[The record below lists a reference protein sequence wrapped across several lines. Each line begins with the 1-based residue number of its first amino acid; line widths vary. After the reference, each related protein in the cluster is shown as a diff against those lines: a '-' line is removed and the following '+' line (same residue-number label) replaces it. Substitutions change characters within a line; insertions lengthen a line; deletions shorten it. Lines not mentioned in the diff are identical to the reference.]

1 MSSESIRVFYLQHL
15 CDTSLGENAFKAP
28 WGSLIL
34 KNCNSEGELYDFKT
48 INQFKDSR
56 KQLWLLLSLKVF
68 RYQDFAFP
76 IFCCSECEQMKT
88 VENLGLYA
96 DPCEVSNLQCLHSKA
111 AGFLL
116 KNWEEIWK
124 VELEDS
130 DTALAVFCYKEVE
143 HFTFQHHSRTK
154 PFLAG
159 VQLNGKVFLLQTVT
173 MRQKFP
179 FSPFC
184 SKCSRQSCV
193 HWLTYKKMVDEKEEF
208 AFNQHIHE
216 VDGNASFDDV
226 IIEHSHDDEDESA
239 VEMEDDVDVE
249 DEDNE
254 VMNRDNEVT
263 NEDDDVDS
271 GSEDDVEDG
280 YDITNGDD
288 DVDSA
293 SEDEVDTIP
302 ERMHWRTMPP
312 IEKYHKLYGYNI
324 SDILYP
330 FQRDKDLQTGWL
342 ERMNGVY
349 SFPNQFIPVWSLSN
363 LCKHNNIFD
372 RDDDNLGRHSR
383 NIVVYSHIGERLFA
397 VDVMYRKTMANCKC
411 IQQYDSHKYLL
422 WHLGFGR
429 FVDYTFLHQHLH
441 RMRKYGVGTYAEYK
455 SINESL
461 ESIGIS
467 STLTYHDLHRAVCGF
482 YRKLKF
488 DESTAFS
495 CPTHGNSPRFLN
507 TDGKNMGPTK
517 RKVKHLEE
525 LERHPDDDEV
535 LPQSTFFGGRVF
547 MPEIKERRL
556 VVELLA
562 DKMSMMAFCNS
573 EVQSENGRLLVNLV
587 RVLDNTYDVKVPS
600 PYKRLIENICKP
612 TSVRGLTQVTG
623 PEPLEYLKQFCL
635 GRINIKSL
643 QHKNKLQCVI
653 KQLPVLWPMLDDI
666 CNFEK
671 SSVLPQEV
679 CDIVLRLLSIR
690 ENMFRNAAPRDENA
704 YHKYESSEEP
714 STMCYPNNPT
724 IKHPKKYEVNKVKDK
739 DLCEKAFFG
748 HSHFAAGIFTAGCA
762 CKYNI
767 TLGWEIMLNNESPRN
782 LFRLL
787 TCNRFDLEKMDGVLM
802 DHACKFDAY
811 MLNREAEPLEYL
823 LTLVDGS
830 HWNAQKKMK
839 YPNSK
844 GKGGHLGCSE
854 GYNWNL
860 YKASYGKEEA
870 VNSQGR
876 EQMHAVL
883 ENLSKSMRLLN
894 YQHFMLFLYV
904 FFATTNIHNR
914 GYK

>member
-1 MSSESIRVFYLQHL
+1 MSSESVRVYYLQQL
-15 CDTSLGENAFKAP
+15 CDTSLGENVFKTP

-34 KNCNSEGELYDFKT
+34 KNCNSEGELCDFKT

-56 KQLWLLLSLKVF
+56 KQLWILMSLKVF

-111 AGFLL
+111 AGFLV

-130 DTALAVFCYKEVE
+130 DTALAVFCNKEVE

-159 VQLNGKVFLLQTVT
+159 VQVNGKVFLLQTVT

-184 SKCSRQSCV
+184 SKCSRKICV
-193 HWLTYKKMVDEKEEF
+193 HWLAYKKLEKEEEEF

-216 VDGNASFDDV
+216 VDGNASFDDG
-226 IIEHSHDDEDESA
+226 IIEHSHDDENDGA
-239 VEMEDDVDVE
+239 VEMEDDV
-249 DEDNE
+249 
-254 VMNRDNEVT
+254 
-263 NEDDDVDS
+263 
-271 GSEDDVEDG
+271 EDG
-280 YDITNGDD
+280 DNNVTNGDGD
-288 DVDSA
+288 DDSA
-293 SEDEVDTIP
+293 SEDEGETIP
-302 ERMHWRTMPP
+302 EGMHWRTMPP

-324 SDILYP
+324 TDIIYP
-330 FQRDKDLQTGWL
+330 FQRDKDLQSGWL

-383 NIVVYSHIGERLFA
+383 NIVVYTNIGERLFA
-397 VDVMYRKTMANCKC
+397 VDVMFRKTIANCKC
-411 IQQYDSHKYLL
+411 IQQFDSHKYLL
-422 WHLGFGR
+422 WHLGYGR
-429 FVDYTFLHQHLH
+429 FVDYTLLHLHLH
-441 RMRKYGVGTYAEYK
+441 RMRSDGIGTYAEYK
-455 SINESL
+455 SINEAL
-461 ESIGIS
+461 DSIGIS
-467 STLTYHDLHRAVCGF
+467 STLTYHDLHRAICGF
-482 YRKLKF
+482 FRRLKF
-488 DESTAFS
+488 DESKAFS
-495 CPTHGNSPRFLN
+495 CPTHGTTPRFLN

-525 LERHPDDDEV
+525 LERHPNDDEV
-535 LPQSTFFGGRVF
+535 LPQSTFFRTRVF
-547 MPEIKERRL
+547 LSEIKERKL

-587 RVLDNTYDVKVPS
+587 RVLDNTYDVKVPP

-612 TSVRGLTQVTG
+612 TSVRGLIQVTG

-643 QHKNKLQCVI
+643 QHKNKLECVI
-653 KQLPVLWPMLDDI
+653 KQLPALWPMLEDI

-679 CDIVLRLLSIR
+679 CDIVLILLSIR
-690 ENMFRNAAPRDENA
+690 ENLFRNAAHRDENA
-704 YHKYESSEEP
+704 YYEYESSEEP
-714 STMCYPNNPT
+714 RTMCYPNNPT

-748 HSHFAAGIFTAGCA
+748 HSDFAAGIFTAGCA

-787 TCNRFDLEKMDGVLM
+787 TCNRFDLEQMVGVLM

-839 YPNSK
+839 HPNSK

-876 EQMHAVL
+876 EQMHAIL
-883 ENLSKSMRLLN
+883 ENLSVEL
-894 YQHFMLFLYV
+894 
-904 FFATTNIHNR
+904 
-914 GYK
+914 